1 MSTNVTSLQSPKVGW
16 TNHRERER
24 ERERRRRRRR
34 RRWRRIAIRHEGDR
48 KRNSP

>member
-16 TNHRERER
+16 TNHRETET
-24 ERERRRRRRR
+24 ETERRRRRR
-34 RRWRRIAIRHEGDR
+34 RRIAIRHEGDR

>member
-24 ERERRRRRRR
+24 EREEEEEEEEDCDQ
-34 RRWRRIAIRHEGDR
+34 A
-48 KRNSP
+48 

>member
-16 TNHRERER
+16 TNQRERER
-24 ERERRRRRRR
+24 ERERRR
-34 RRWRRIAIRHEGDR
+34 RRIAIRHEGDR

>member
-24 ERERRRRRRR
+24 EREREEEEEEEDCDQ
-34 RRWRRIAIRHEGDR
+34 A
-48 KRNSP
+48 